1 MFWIKLLSK
10 FIKTLHSETNPT
22 QIALGF
28 ALGAVVGLSPLF
40 SPQSVL
46 IFSLILIVN
55 VNIGAALLSITIFKS
70 VAWLW
75 DGPAHT
81 IGSYLL
87 LNATSLRGMWTSLYN
102 TPVVPF
108 TRFYNTVVLGNLILA
123 LIAFIPITLLSR
135 MGVVYYR
142 THLMGK
148 MEQYKIVKIVKG
160 TKFYK
165 WYQRLRHFRGAW

>member
-10 FIKTLHSETNPT
+10 FIKTLHSETSPT

-28 ALGAVVGLSPLF
+28 ALGVVVALSPLF
-40 SPQSVL
+40 SPQSLL

-55 VNIGAALLSITIFKS
+55 VNIGSALLSITLFKS
-70 VAWLW
+70 IAWLW

-81 IGSYLL
+81 IGSCLL
-87 LNATSLRGMWTSLYN
+87 LDETSLRGMWTSWYN

-108 TRFYNTVVLGNLILA
+108 TRFYNAMVLGNLVLA
-123 LIAFIPITLLSR
+123 LVAFIPITLFSR

-148 MEQYKIVKIVKG
+148 MDQYKIVKIVKG
-160 TKFYK
+160 NKLFK
-165 WYQRLRHFRGAW
+165 WYQRLRHFKGSW